1 MGYLKLIIGPMFA
14 GKSTELISC
23 ANRYEQIDKN
33 VMAINH
39 VINNRYGS
47 TKIST
52 HDQKIYDKCFTISNL
67 NDVEIFHKDVFD
79 NADIIIVEELQ
90 FFENAFAYIKKWV
103 DEDDKIVIAAG
114 LDGDSNREPFGD
126 VLKLIPIADEVTK
139 LSAFCK
145 RCGDGTP
152 AHFTK
157 RIVKNKSKTLV
168 GSDDIFEAVC
178 RKHYHQPI
186 TSINVV
192 I

>member
-14 GKSTELISC
+14 GKSTELISS
-23 ANRYEQIDKN
+23 ANRYEQIEKN

-39 VINNRYGS
+39 IINNRYGS

-52 HDQKIYDKCFTISNL
+52 HDQKTYDKCFMMSDL
-67 NDVEIFHKDVFD
+67 NDVEMLHKDVF
-79 NADIIIVEELQ
+79 NKAGIIIIEELQ

-114 LDGDSNREPFGD
+114 LDGDFNREPFGD
-126 VLKLIPIADEVTK
+126 VLKLIPIADEVKK

-157 RIVKNKSKTLV
+157 RIVKSKSKTLV
-168 GSDDIFEAVC
+168 GSSDKYEAVC

-186 TSINVV
+186 ASIN
-192 I
+192 ILI

>member
-1 MGYLKLIIGPMFA
+1 MISGHSTIDMAVQAIKEGAYDFIVNATDNDCKIIIG
-14 GKSTELISC
+14 
-23 ANRYEQIDKN
+23 
-33 VMAINH
+33 
-39 VINNRYGS
+39 
-47 TKIST
+47 
-52 HDQKIYDKCFTISNL
+52 
-67 NDVEIFHKDVFD
+67 
-79 NADIIIVEELQ
+79 
-90 FFENAFAYIKKWV
+90 
-103 DEDDKIVIAAG
+103 AG

-126 VLKLIPIADEVTK
+126 VLKLIPIADEVRK

-168 GSDDIFEAVC
+168 GSDDIFESGC
-178 RKHYHQPI
+178 RKHYLQPI